1 MPTPVDHATVNERP
15 GDARAGS
22 EVIRVDGTS
31 RVGQQTLVTALLDAA
46 TRRFREMTPVEV
58 QYLVSEAAISEMDQ
72 EDIPPSDRAEL
83 LRRMARMTKQHARRF
98 RSKSEPRNGT
108 LGRRR
113 VADRD
118 LQVQAMRSS
127 RQGRQIRK
135 DLQSRVYLLALWR
148 ASIATPGMG
157 ANVACS
163 AETHSP
169 PRSRVRDVVF
179 GRHRQYNLYT
189 EPLTAA
195 EQSWA
200 SQVEMAAYQDYTSA
214 GHAST
219 ACNRQPIA
227 SLPSDSVCFSES
239 YRAPD
244 PSLPYGILHAAWVN
258 SRTGL
263 WGPRGSQDP
272 ELDAVPAQAERTIR
286 EIRALHEQM
295 CQQNRLIS
303 TVALV
308 TVLRYIMCDI
318 SQALEAA
325 DHTARMNQGD
335 DSGAAPEPDEELLMQ
350 VYLNSEGRDTSDQR
364 WARAMVRLQKE
375 LMGMAKAAQLTCI
388 RRLQMGQPPREPTT
402 PWGAQLD
409 ALLVAMASESSEVEG
424 MTVVEPGW
432 LEQWHQELSA
442 FIPGFQLVT
451 GVLEVESQETAGQG
465 TCDITDREI
474 EQLAADQEEERERKR
489 QLAEDAEREQHAK
502 QKSGTYNVKQKTIG
516 SGRQAKYKQ
525 R

>member
-1 MPTPVDHATVNERP
+1 MSAFVVTKDKARVLDAANEAIAEAMANIQKEKSPSWELWTTFEMPTPVDHATVNERP
-15 GDARAGS
+15 GD
-22 EVIRVDGTS
+22 ET
-31 RVGQQTLVTALLDAA
+31 
-46 TRRFREMTPVEV
+46 
-58 QYLVSEAAISEMDQ
+58 MDQ

-98 RSKSEPRNGT
+98 RSKSVA
-108 LGRRR
+108 GR
-113 VADRD
+113 DPLPED
-118 LQVQAMRSS
+118 GAMMSYPY
-127 RQGRQIRK
+127 
-135 DLQSRVYLLALWR
+135 VYLL
-148 ASIATPGMG
+148 
-157 ANVACS
+157 VDS
-163 AETHSP
+163 ARP
-169 PRSRVRDVVF
+169 AQGDYNRVRDVVF